1 MCDSTQSAQDLGRRR
16 RYDSCDGV
24 VELLKNKRFSVF
36 HFELKSCTDTENIP
50 PPNSCG
56 IIQECLNYK
65 IIESNSRVVF

>member
-1 MCDSTQSAQDLGRRR
+1 VDVSDSTQSAQDLGRRR

-50 PPNSCG
+50 PPIVELFKNFY
-56 IIQECLNYK
+56 LNYNYYR
-65 IIESNSRVVF
+65 IQG